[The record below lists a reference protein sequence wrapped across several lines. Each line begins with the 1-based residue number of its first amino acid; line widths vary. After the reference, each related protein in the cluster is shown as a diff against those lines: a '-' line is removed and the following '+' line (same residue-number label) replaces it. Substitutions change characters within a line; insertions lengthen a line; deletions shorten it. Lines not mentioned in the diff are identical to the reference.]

1 MRLLPYLV
9 VLLLLPLP
17 STLTAAPAAVSA
29 PGWLVGESWQYL
41 VTEGAGRPVGNLTV
55 RVVSDG
61 TFRAGNS
68 TVQAYTLLQVLQ
80 PWTPPDKETNMS
92 EVSRWGPIYTVINT
106 TLIIEKKT
114 LCTLRADS
122 TIRQVHY
129 ADVTEDQELV
139 VYSPSD
145 GRLRF
150 PLSAGMSWNI
160 TFNLTRTHRYPFQV
174 ITDTSTVSRSYE
186 CKAFSELPDRKL
198 EEGFSIRC
206 ADDGTGL
213 ETVSW
218 YSPRYRSEVRREETN
233 AGTGTV
239 RVYTLQKY
247 RSGVA
252 PSIFSSP
259 QAWLALFFGLVAI
272 GMLAVAIYTAYR
284 AKHPKD
290 ERDNGEAVA
299 GAPNPRA
306 PAAPQSGPPAGP
318 APPPG
323 NGPGRSL

>member
-239 RVYTLQKY
+239 RVYTLQKN
-247 RSGVA
+247 RSSVA

-259 QAWLALFFGLVAI
+259 RTLLAIAFGVAAAV
-272 GMLAVAIYTAYR
+272 MLAVAAFSAYR
-284 AKHPKD
+284 ARHPVTW
-290 ERDNGEAVA
+290 RDRRKGPDPKA
-299 GAPNPRA
+299 APGGPPRA
-306 PAAPQSGPPAGP
+306 SPAPAPPAGR
-318 APPPG
+318 
-323 NGPGRSL
+323 GPGRIL